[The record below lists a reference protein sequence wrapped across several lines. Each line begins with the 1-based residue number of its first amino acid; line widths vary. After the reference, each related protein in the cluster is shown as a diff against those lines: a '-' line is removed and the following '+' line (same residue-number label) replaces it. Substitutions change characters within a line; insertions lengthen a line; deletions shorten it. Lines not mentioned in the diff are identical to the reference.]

1 MKKSFLTKP
10 FNLMPKT
17 GDVSAG
23 LATVA
28 VVVVDEAGVLA
39 EAVASPCAITIGL
52 PKRVSP
58 MNSKAVVN
66 FFIGSMFWKRFLD
79 YFVIFL

>member
-1 MKKSFLTKP
+1 
-10 FNLMPKT
+10 MPKT
-17 GDVSAG
+17 GGVSAG

-28 VVVVDEAGVLA
+28 VVVVEEAGVLA
-39 EAVASPCAITIGL
+39 EAVAGPWAIIIGL
-52 PKRVSP
+52 PERVSP
-58 MNSKAVVN
+58 MINNEVVN